1 MISNNKILSKDN
13 TFSNLLE
20 LRNQLT
26 YDSKEYVFLTF
37 IIKQHIKE
45 VENKNQEFIKLY
57 YKK

>member
-1 MISNNKILSKDN
+1 MISNNKILNSDN

-20 LRNQLT
+20 LRNQLK
-26 YDSKEYVFLTF
+26 YNSKEYIFLSS

>member
-1 MISNNKILSKDN
+1 MISNNKILSTDN

-20 LRNQLT
+20 LRNNLT
-26 YDSKEYVFLTF
+26 YDSKEYTFLTS

-45 VENKNQEFIKLY
+45 VENKNKEFIKLY

>member
-1 MISNNKILSKDN
+1 MISNNKILNSDN

-20 LRNQLT
+20 LRNQLK
-26 YDSKEYVFLTF
+26 YNSKEYIFLSS

-45 VENKNQEFIKLY
+45 LENKNQEFIKLY

>member
-1 MISNNKILSKDN
+1 MISNNKILSTDN

-20 LRNQLT
+20 LRNHLT
-26 YDSKEYVFLTF
+26 YDSKEYTFLTS

>member
-1 MISNNKILSKDN
+1 MISNNKILSTDN

-20 LRNQLT
+20 LRNKLT
-26 YDSKEYVFLTF
+26 YDSKEYTFLTS
-37 IIKQHIKE
+37 IIKEHIKE